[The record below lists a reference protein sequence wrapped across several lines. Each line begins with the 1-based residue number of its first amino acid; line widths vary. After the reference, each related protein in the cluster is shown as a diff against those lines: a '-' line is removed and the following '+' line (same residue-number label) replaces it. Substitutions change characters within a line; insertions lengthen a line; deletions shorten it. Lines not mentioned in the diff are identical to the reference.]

1 MPFYIDCMTCRR
13 IAGGNEPAS
22 GIQAMKQL
30 YASGMAGI
38 PSGGQSG
45 VVSNSH
51 RGLLEDEIEEEYLP
65 KKAAAP
71 EVRVWSQ
78 EMR

>member
-1 MPFYIDCMTCRR
+1 
-13 IAGGNEPAS
+13 
-22 GIQAMKQL
+22 MKQL

-38 PSGGQSG
+38 SSSGQSG